1 MFSPVKEKGSS
12 SVKEKGSSPVKD
24 TRRLPRA
31 TDAAYRSLSPQQ
43 NPREK
48 PHVATEESQGRCQKS
63 PSSNFMAKRPPASPS
78 GAAVRYQYSG
88 DLSCDRRP
96 SAREA
101 APYRWRRSGNRT
113 LWQVFKT
120 FLISAGATHL
130 RPHRRRRRPRRIRE
144 GWMHLTRTTLIQRLR
159 NLRPRSPMIRK
170 TPFRTSDA
178 GQPTR
183 KRVMLRR
190 RSATIARF

>member
-24 TRRLPRA
+24 TSRLPRA
-31 TDAAYRSLSPQQ
+31 TDAAGRPRSPQQ

-48 PHVATEESQGRCQKS
+48 PYMQPRNPKNAAQKS
-63 PSSNFMAKRPPASPS
+63 QSSNFMAKRPPASPS
-78 GAAVRYQYSG
+78 GEAVRYQHGG

-96 SAREA
+96 SACES
-101 APYRWRRSGNRT
+101 APCRWRRLGNRT

-159 NLRPRSPMIRK
+159 NLRPRSPMTRK
-170 TPFRTSDA
+170 TPFRT
-178 GQPTR
+178 
-183 KRVMLRR
+183 
-190 RSATIARF
+190 